1 LLRNFRPKIH
11 MPDQNDNLMEK
22 IVSLCKR
29 RGFVFPGSEIYGGF
43 AGTYD
48 WGNLGVALKRN
59 ITDMWHKSMQDHYN
73 MTFLD
78 SSIVTSGK
86 VWEASGHVS
95 GFSDP
100 LVVCNKCK
108 EKSRADHLLE
118 SVGAT
123 ADEKLSEIE
132 INKIFDEHR
141 DKLTCPKCGA
151 KDFGKVRAT
160 NLLASTNLGMFD
172 EGDGQVYLRGET
184 AQGIFINYKNVLDT
198 GSVSVPFGI
207 AQIGKAFRN
216 EISPRQ
222 FLFRKREFEQ
232 MEMQY
237 FCHENEAMQNFET
250 WKAERMEYYK
260 KMGINTDK
268 LRLKSHD
275 NLVFYAK
282 AACDIEYEFPFGWG
296 ELEGVHYRGDYD
308 LSQHEKFS
316 GVDMKFFDEETKEKY
331 IPHVVETSV
340 GVDRT
345 VLMALCDAY
354 CEDKLGDSERV
365 VLKFPPKLA
374 PVICAVSPLLKN
386 KPELVEKAKSV
397 FADLKKEFGRVAW
410 DDNGNVGKRYRRQ
423 DEIGTPWCVVID
435 FDTLGENPELLDTV
449 TIRDRDTGAQER
461 VAIAGLVRYI
471 KNKLNS

>member
-1 LLRNFRPKIH
+1 MKNPKEE
-11 MPDQNDNLMEK
+11 NDLMEK

-48 WGNLGVALKRN
+48 WGHLGVALKRN
-59 ITDMWHKSMQDHYN
+59 VIDAWTKAMQDHRN

-78 SSIVTSGK
+78 SSIFTSGK

-100 LVVCNKCK
+100 LVICNVCK

-118 SVGAT
+118 NAGIR
-123 ADEKLSEIE
+123 ADEKLSELE
-132 INKIFDEHR
+132 INKIFDNNR
-141 DKLTCPKCGA
+141 NKIKCPKCGN
-151 KDFGKVRAT
+151 KDFGQIRAS
-160 NLLASTNLGMFD
+160 NLLATSNLGMLD
-172 EGDGQVYLRGET
+172 SKEDQVYLRGET

-198 GSVSVPFGI
+198 GFVSIPFGI

-237 FCHENEAMQNFET
+237 FSHPNEAMDNYEA
-250 WKAERMEYYK
+250 WKKERMEYYK
-260 KMGINTDK
+260 KLGINSK
-268 LRLKSHD
+268 RLRFKPHE

-282 AACDIEYEFPFGWG
+282 AACDIEYEFSFGWN
-296 ELEGVHYRGDYD
+296 ELEGIHYRGDYD
-308 LSQHEKFS
+308 LTQHQKFS
-316 GVDMKFFDEETKEKY
+316 GVDMRFYDEETKEKY
-331 IPHVVETSV
+331 IPHIVETSV

-345 VLMALCDAY
+345 VLMVLCDAY
-354 CEDKLGDSERV
+354 CEDKLGESERV
-365 VLKFPPKLA
+365 VLKFLPKLA

-386 KPELVEKAKSV
+386 KPELVEYANTKVYAPLKA
-397 FADLKKEFGRVAW
+397 EFGRVAW
-410 DDNGNVGKRYRRQ
+410 DDNGNIGKRYRRQ
-423 DEIGTPWCVVID
+423 DEIGTPFCIVVD
-435 FDTLGENPELLDTV
+435 FDTLEDDTV
-449 TIRDRDTGAQER
+449 TIRDRDTGEQER
-461 VAIAGLVRYI
+461 VKTDNLKNYI
-471 KNKLNS
+471 KEKIS